1 MSIMDFNEVKEL
13 SSKYLFQNYGRIDLC
28 FTHGKGCYLYDTEG
42 KEYLDLVSG
51 IAVNSIGY
59 AHPEWVKAM
68 KEQVEKFAHVSNLY
82 YIEEQAEL
90 AEKIA
95 SITPGELNRTLFV
108 NSGAEANEGAL
119 KLAVRYTGRKK
130 VMAALNGF
138 HGRTAAA
145 LGATGQTKYQASFE
159 PLISGAYE
167 YYDFGDCESVKKMI
181 GKDVAALI
189 VEPIQGEG
197 GVRTASKEFFQTVR
211 DLCTDNG
218 VMMIVDEV
226 QTGIGRTGK
235 WYGIENFGVV
245 PDIITMAKALG
256 GGAPIGA
263 VTSTD
268 EIAKVMTPGTHG
280 TTFGGNP
287 LVTASGCATL
297 DIMKKENLVQNSH
310 DVGARWMADLKAIDS
325 PKIKEVRGFGLIIG
339 IEMDSNETA
348 SVVQKHCRDNGVL
361 VNVCH
366 GNTVRLIPPLII
378 NDAQKDRFTTLFKQC
393 L

>member
-1 MSIMDFNEVKEL
+1 MEFEEIKEL
-13 SSKYLFQNYGRIDLC
+13 SSKYLFQNYGRIDMA
-28 FTHGKGCYLYDTEG
+28 FTHGEGCYLYDTTG
-42 KEYLDLVSG
+42 KKYLDLVAG

-68 KEQVEKFAHVSNLY
+68 QEQVTKLTHVSNLY
-82 YIEEQAEL
+82 YIEEQAKL

-95 SITPGELNRTLFV
+95 SVTPEGMDRTLFV

-119 KLAVRYTGRKK
+119 KLAVRYTGRTK

-159 PLISGAYE
+159 PLISDAYKYYE
-167 YYDFGDCESVKKMI
+167 YGNAESVKEMMD
-181 GKDVAALI
+181 KDVAALI

-197 GVRTASKEFFQTVR
+197 GVRTASAEFFKTVR

-218 VMMIVDEV
+218 TLMIVDEV
-226 QTGIGRTGK
+226 QTGLGRTGK
-235 WYGIENFGVV
+235 WFGIQNFGVT

-268 EIAKVMTPGTHG
+268 EITKVMTPGTHG

-287 LVTASGCATL
+287 LVTASGCAVI
-297 DIMKKENLVQNSH
+297 DIMKKEDLVQNAH
-310 DVGARWMADLKAIDS
+310 DLGAKWMRDLKFIAS
-325 PKIKEVRGFGLIIG
+325 GKIKEVRGYGLIIG
-339 IEMDSNETA
+339 IEMDTNETA
-348 SVVQKHCRDNGVL
+348 SAVQKYCRDNGVL

-366 GNTVRLIPPLII
+366 GNTVRLIPPLIL
-378 NDAQKDRFTTLFKQC
+378 NDGQKNTFTALLREC
-393 L
+393 CN